1 MWNKGY
7 PSRGQVFQL
16 GRLPKGLPTQAY
28 GGCMTNSTPHSPLTC
43 EACRIIDKT
52 DGVEDGKLFNLAHWK
67 ITNERTHWQHARE
80 VQDKVSD
87 RVTGFAGSLNFVYLH
102 TLWFVIWIALN
113 VGLIGASFQFDEY
126 PFGLLTM
133 IVSLEAIFLS
143 TFVLVSQNRLAA
155 RANIRSQVDFE
166 SNLQSLIWL
175 VHLAHKS
182 NVDVAHVDK
191 LCAEAIAESRNLA

>member
-1 MWNKGY
+1 
-7 PSRGQVFQL
+7 
-16 GRLPKGLPTQAY
+16 
-28 GGCMTNSTPHSPLTC
+28 MTNSTPHSPLTC

-102 TLWFVIWIALN
+102 TLWFVIWISLN